1 VERLG
6 GGNEGLN
13 VVVSAQAIVN
23 TPEPHRGRDLAGSGD
38 VTTVGSI
45 QKKSERVLRARGKR
59 NKKMPTRLCKLKGR
73 KSPCSSTQLFKYCS
87 SDVGQVSTIHYTV

>member
-38 VTTVGSI
+38 VTTVDSI
-45 QKKSERVLRARGKR
+45 QKKSEHVLRARGKG

-73 KSPCSSTQLFKYCS
+73 STCSSTQHFKYCS